1 MRRLRPKL
9 SYGNVMASI
18 AVFAVLGGG
27 VAWAH
32 GKIGTAD
39 LKNNAVT
46 APKIKKNAV
55 KRAKLTH
62 ALKPRYAVVQ
72 HNGDLV
78 RGKGAVD
85 SETVAA
91 FTYDVTFNRNVSN
104 CGYSATITEITGGD
118 DLGFIS
124 ARPGNDPEVVH
135 VETRDEDGVG
145 APRSFHLV
153 TTC

>member
-1 MRRLRPKL
+1 MKRVRPKL

-46 APKIKKNAV
+46 APKIKAKAV
-55 KRAKLTH
+55 KRAKL
-62 ALKPRYAVVQ
+62 AEVIKPRYAVVH
-72 HNGDLV
+72 HNGSLD
-78 RGKGAVD
+78 RGKGVVD
-85 SETVAA
+85 SEPVAA

-104 CGYSATITEITGGD
+104 CGYSAVITEITGGD
-118 DLGFIS
+118 DLGFVS
-124 ARPGNDPEVVH
+124 ARPGNDPDVVH
-135 VETRDEDGVG
+135 VETRDHDGVG
-145 APRSFHLV
+145 AARSFSLQV
-153 TTC
+153 IC